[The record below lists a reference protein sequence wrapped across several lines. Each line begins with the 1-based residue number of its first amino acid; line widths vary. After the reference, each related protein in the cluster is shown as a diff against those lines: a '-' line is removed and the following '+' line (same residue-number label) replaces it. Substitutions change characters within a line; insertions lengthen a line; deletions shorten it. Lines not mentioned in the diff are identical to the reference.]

1 MRYERCY
8 FYHVQKS
15 MSMKKIIPVV
25 AIISILLSSCIKDFN
40 LDDIP
45 IPNPYVPGNLRIRD
59 TILVDASRDGG
70 VWWYP
75 QTGTFNPQINHQG
88 TALVNYMHSLGYV
101 VEELPGGAI
110 ITPELLRKYDLVIR
124 AGEFGTYTT
133 QEIAAYQEF
142 LSRNSSLLL
151 SSEHSAQLQNDQLA
165 AYLGLQ
171 FEGSYT
177 TEITQFNAHQITDRV
192 TSYPFIA
199 GSVI

>member
-15 MSMKKIIPVV
+15 MNMKKIIPVV
-25 AIISILLSSCIKDFN
+25 AIMSILLSSCMKEIN
-40 LDDIP
+40 LDDFSFP
-45 IPNPYVPGNLRIRD
+45 DTNYYVPGYPQVRD

-101 VEELPGGAI
+101 VEELPGGAT

-124 AGEFGTYTT
+124 AGEFGTYTA
-133 QEIAAYQEF
+133 EEMAAYQEF

-151 SSEHSAQLQNDQLA
+151 SSEYSAQLQNDQLA
-165 AYLGLQ
+165 AYLG
-171 FEGSYT
+171 
-177 TEITQFNAHQITDRV
+177 
-192 TSYPFIA
+192 
-199 GSVI
+199 